1 LKSRKGSNK
10 ELDMFKKLA
19 GLMVIAGLFFASSA
33 FAQNIS
39 GSKHDFSLT
48 TFSDSQLCI
57 VCHAPHGNTIG
68 VSGAPL
74 WNHELTVQTFTL
86 YNSPTFGGI
95 ADISQPAGAS
105 KLCLSC
111 HDGTV
116 AVDNFGGATGGTT
129 FVTGGKLVGDGGTLE
144 GDHPISFTWVA
155 DSGLVDPT
163 VAASGITGG
172 TTVDADMLF
181 ASKVECAS
189 CHNVH
194 DDTNGKFLLKVNDG
208 SALCLT
214 CHIK

>member
-1 LKSRKGSNK
+1 
-10 ELDMFKKLA
+10 MFKKLVGLLTVAVA
-19 GLMVIAGLFFASSA
+19 GLLLSGVASAQSITGSA
-33 FAQNIS
+33 
-39 GSKHDFSLT
+39 HDFSGDG
-48 TFSDSQLCI
+48 FSGGQLCI
-57 VCHAPHGNTIG
+57 VCHAPHNNVIG

-74 WNHELTVQTFTL
+74 WNHDLTAQNFTL
-86 YNSPTFGGI
+86 YNSPTFGGA
-95 ADISQPAGAS
+95 ADITQPAGAS

-116 AVDNFGGATGGTT
+116 AIDSFGGATGTN
-129 FVTGGKLVGDGGTLE
+129 FITGGALVGGGGTLE

-155 DSGLVDPT
+155 DSGLVDPIT
-163 VAASGITGG
+163 APSGITGG

-194 DDTNGKFLLKVNDG
+194 DNTNGMFLLKPNNA